1 MGTSLRGAV
10 MGLTAFLTVSIM
22 AVFVLLATF
31 GQYRFGHGKT
41 YYAEFANASNLR
53 KGKLVRIAG
62 VEVGT
67 VKNISLNPD
76 ATVRVEFSADDS
88 VILTEGTRAVI
99 RYNDLFGDRYMAL
112 EEGAGGVKTLQPG
125 QTIPLART
133 QPALD
138 LDALLGG
145 FRPLFRALNPE
156 QVNTLTAALVEAF
169 QGQGPAIG
177 SFLDQAAAATNTL
190 ADRDQLIGQVVD
202 NLNVVLGS
210 LGGQTKQLDKT
221 VTSLS
226 ELIRRLADRKT
237 DIVTAVAYTDA
248 ATGSVADLLS
258 QARQPFQRVVHET
271 DRATGIMMADHDYL
285 DNLLNTLPDKL
296 RLLARNGMYGDFV
309 NFYVCELALKVNG
322 KGGQPVYVKLLSQST
337 GRCAPK

>member
-1 MGTSLRGAV
+1 MQENLKGVIVRLG
-10 MGLTAFLTVSIM
+10 AFLTACLLAAFLLV
-22 AVFVLLATF
+22 AVF
-31 GQYRFGHGKT
+31 GQLRFGEGKT
-41 YYAEFANASNLR
+41 YYAEFANVSNLR
-53 KGKLVRIAG
+53 KGKIVRIAG
-62 VEVGT
+62 VEVGK
-67 VKNISLNPD
+67 VKDISLNPD

-99 RYNDLFGDRYMAL
+99 RYNDLFGDRYLAL

-133 QPALD
+133 EPALD

-177 SFLDQAAAATNTL
+177 SFLDQAAAVTNTL

-210 LGGQTKQLDKT
+210 LGGQTKQLDKA

-226 ELIRRLADRKT
+226 ELTRRLADRKT
-237 DIVTAVAYTDA
+237 DIATAVAYTNA
-248 ATGSVADLLS
+248 ATGSVADLLT
-258 QARQPFQRVVHET
+258 QARQPFQKAIHET
-271 DRATGIMMADHDYL
+271 DRATGIVVADHGYL

-309 NFYVCELALKVNG
+309 NFYLCELALKVNG